1 MAGQGLSEEQ
11 RPSPTRVPITEHCR
25 VAGIVA
31 WSTARSE
38 ACPRMSPDSTYL
50 RGLHGLRERSQDS
63 SDPTLGGS
71 CGDSGLRATPGLR
84 DLRRNVQ
91 QLVTGSPEGF
101 EDRGGQEDRLG
112 AKPGMRTGAQR
123 ADGWKTSQRFGFS
136 YRPCGRRGGSSVA
149 RRVES
154 PRVCRGLE
162 GWEAAR

>member
-1 MAGQGLSEEQ
+1 
-11 RPSPTRVPITEHCR
+11 
-25 VAGIVA
+25 
-31 WSTARSE
+31 
-38 ACPRMSPDSTYL
+38 MSPDSTYL

-112 AKPGMRTGAQR
+112 AKPGMRTGAQKGR
-123 ADGWKTSQRFGFS
+123 WVENQPAIRILLQALRLLWSFERFPTG
-136 YRPCGRRGGSSVA
+136 
-149 RRVES
+149 
-154 PRVCRGLE
+154 
-162 GWEAAR
+162 